1 MRKCEDGG
9 EKKDEKACKM
19 LEEVCPAIREQSF
32 DEITALCAEEA
43 QEGKYQSL
51 EIGIGALL
59 PSYSDTPGNS

>member
-43 QEGKYQSL
+43 QEGKY
-51 EIGIGALL
+51 
-59 PSYSDTPGNS
+59 